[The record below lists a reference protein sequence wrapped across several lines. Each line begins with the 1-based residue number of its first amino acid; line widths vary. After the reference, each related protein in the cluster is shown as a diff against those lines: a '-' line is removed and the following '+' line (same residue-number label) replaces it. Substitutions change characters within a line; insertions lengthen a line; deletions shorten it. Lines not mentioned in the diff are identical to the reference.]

1 MILNQFAS
9 TPSYSS
15 GAGERFYY
23 LCPFFKEAGIKTR
36 VVSGGYNHLFVKNPA
51 TPKLFNDEKV
61 DGGLFTWVKI
71 RTYNKASFLGR
82 FLSWIEF
89 FLKLFLLKH
98 KDRPNVVLVSSM
110 SLFPIIYA
118 FWLRL
123 RFKSKVI
130 LEVRDIWPLTPMEL
144 GGYSKSNPFIL
155 IMSILEKWSYRK
167 ADGLVSVLPD
177 FDQHVEN
184 VLGMKKKVSWIPNA
198 IDKDLALRK
207 DRLNEDLKTNKAL
220 FKVIYTGALGIA
232 NAMDVVID
240 AANELKDYKDI
251 QFEIIGEG
259 PEKQVLM
266 DRASE
271 FGLENIEFRGKVTKD
286 QVAAF
291 LEQADLA
298 LISWNDSKLYQYG
311 VSANKYNDYM
321 LAGLPI
327 ISSSNIASD
336 PVLKANCG
344 VQVPAHNYKEFAKGV
359 LAVKALSMQERCAM
373 GKNGMDYVLDNQ
385 VYDAIAKS
393 YTKLIKGL

>member
-51 TPKLFNDEKV
+51 TPKLFNDEKI

-89 FLKLFLLKH
+89 FLKLFLLRH
-98 KDRPNVVLVSSM
+98 KDRPDVVLVSSM

-123 RFKSKVI
+123 RFRSKVV

-144 GGYSKSNPFIL
+144 GGYSAKNPFIFFMAL
-155 IMSILEKWSYRK
+155 IEKWAYSS
-167 ADGLVSVLPD
+167 ADILVSVLPD
-177 FDQHVEN
+177 FSKHVKN
-184 VLGMKKKVSWIPNA
+184 VLGKSKAAHWIPNA
-198 IDKDLALRK
+198 IPASMVPSKGEGDNVKEDNDK
-207 DRLNEDLKTNKAL
+207 
-220 FKVIYTGALGIA
+220 FVITYTGALGIA
-232 NAMDVVID
+232 NAMEVAVD
-240 AANELKDYKDI
+240 AANELKEHKDI
-251 QFEIIGEG
+251 VFKILGDG
-259 PEKQVLM
+259 PDKEDLM
-266 DRASE
+266 ARASSYH
-271 FGLENIEFRGKVTKD
+271 LNNIDFMGKVPKD
-286 QVAAF
+286 EVADHLRQAQVAI
-291 LEQADLA
+291 
-298 LISWNDSKLYQYG
+298 ISWQDSKLYEFG

-327 ISSSNIASD
+327 ISASNISSD
-336 PVLKANCG
+336 PVSRANCG
-344 VQVPAHNYKEFAKGV
+344 IQ
-359 LAVKALSMQERCAM
+359 VKAGSGKALAEAVIKLKEMSSEERLEL
-373 GKNGMDYVLDNQ
+373 GQNGYQYVLSHQ
-385 VYDAIAKS
+385 VYSTISQS
-393 YTKLIKGL
+393 YIKLLKDLE